1 MIDIMDLHTH
11 TIASGHA
18 YNTLFEMAQA
28 AAAKGLQVFGVTE
41 HGPNMDGSCCPTYF
55 GNFKVIPRDL
65 FGLKLMMG
73 CELNILNSKGHVDLT
88 PDRLRCLDHGIA
100 SIHPVCYEHSDRK
113 NVAQNTDAY
122 VNAIQNPYVQIIGHP
137 DDGRIPFDFD
147 TVAAAAREHHV
158 LLEVN
163 SSSLNPRSVRKN
175 AKENY
180 LKLLERCV
188 HYGTS
193 IIIGSDAHIITDVG
207 NHKAAHQLLEE
218 IAFPEELIVNTSLDK
233 LAAFIPSLNKAS
245 CGGHL

>member
-41 HGPNMDGSCCPTYF
+41 HGPAMGGSCQPVYF

-65 FGLKLMMG
+65 FGLKLLMG
-73 CELNILNSKGHVDLT
+73 CELNILNRNGDLDLK
-88 PDRLRCLDHGIA
+88 PDRLDCLDHGIA

-113 NVAQNTDAY
+113 NTAQNTDAY
-122 VNAIQNPYVQIIGHP
+122 VNAIRNPYVQIIGHP

-147 TVAAAAREHHV
+147 TVAAAAGEHHV

-163 SSSLNPRSVRKN
+163 ASSLTPGSVRKN
-175 AKENY
+175 ARENY
-180 LKLLERCV
+180 EKLLECCIR
-188 HYGTS
+188 YSTS

-207 NHKAAHQLLEE
+207 NHQAAHQLLESM
-218 IAFPEELIVNTSLDK
+218 AFPEELIVNTSFNK
-233 LAAFIPSLNKAS
+233 LAAFIPSLTK
-245 CGGHL
+245 

>member
-28 AAAKGLQVFGVTE
+28 AATKGIQVFGVTE
-41 HGPNMDGSCCPTYF
+41 HGPNMGGSCKPTYF

-73 CELNILNSKGHVDLT
+73 CELNILNREGHVDLK
-88 PDRLRCLDHGIA
+88 PDRLKRLDFGIA
-100 SIHPVCYEHSDRK
+100 SIHPVCYQHTDTRH
-113 NVAQNTDAY
+113 VAQNTDAY
-122 VNAIQNPYVQIIGHP
+122 VGAMRNPYVQIVGHP

-147 TVAAAAREHHV
+147 TVAAAAKEHHV

-163 SSSLNPRSVRKN
+163 SSSLNPNSVRQN
-175 AKENY
+175 ARGNY
-180 LKLLERCV
+180 EKLLERCI

-193 IIIGSDAHIITDVG
+193 IVIGSDAHIVMDVG
-207 NHKAAHQLLEE
+207 NHQAAHQLLEAM
-218 IAFPEELIVNTSLDK
+218 AFPEELVVNTSLDK
-233 LAAFIPSLNKAS
+233 LIPFIPSLSK
-245 CGGHL
+245 